1 MTDTPENLA
10 SSEMGVI
17 SATSVTELVYRRLQ
31 AQILAGLAAGLP
43 LRLNEISGE
52 LGVSTTPVRMALER
66 LAADGLVVH
75 AGRKGAR
82 VAPLSLTDF
91 RDIYAVR
98 RALEGAAA
106 RLGAPRLT
114 DTALDEMNQS
124 LVKCDRIA
132 TSPDPEVDTYL
143 RLEWAVHEICYRAT
157 GHQRLFKEIRAYR
170 RQAERY
176 FRLVLLDSS
185 NLVEDLEHQH
195 AFLEACLRRSPGD
208 AEGMAHLL
216 LDWTV
221 ERVAPLIQR
230 ASSTVEE
237 RPVRRGEGRNQRL
250 QP

>member
-1 MTDTPENLA
+1 MSDLPGNLA
-10 SSEMGVI
+10 SSELGVI
-17 SATSVTELVYRRLQ
+17 SAASVTELVYRRLQ
-31 AQILAGLAAGLP
+31 AQILAGLAPGLP

-66 LAADGLVVH
+66 LAADGLVVL

-98 RALEGAAA
+98 RALEAAAA
-106 RLGAPRLT
+106 RLGAELLT
-114 DTALDEMNQS
+114 DTNLAEMSQL

-132 TSPDPEVDTYL
+132 TSPDPEVDSYL
-143 RLEWAVHEICYRAT
+143 RLEWAMHEICYRAT

-185 NLVEDLEHQH
+185 NLTEDFEHQH
-195 AFLEACLRRSPGD
+195 AFLEACARRSPAD
-208 AEGMAHLL
+208 SEGMARLL

-221 ERVAPLIQR
+221 ERVAPLIQC
-230 ASSTVEE
+230 ASGPDE
-237 RPVRRGEGRNQRL
+237 
-250 QP
+250 